1 MRVAKWPY
9 NAFQENIKKAHAL
22 AIAQQFLNEFLKKG
36 PERFIQSYVD
46 EAMTITSEVLGFD
59 IMELIRNAVE
69 GPVKKAMEAEIVKR
83 IPKEIP
89 RLDEE
94 ATRRAAAKFQK
105 LAEPIISVMTLEGQT
120 LLEQAVV
127 LGVTA
132 YETYISD
139 TVMATLRLNPTMSD
153 KFTRELQE
161 RLDWEKI
168 KKHGKDL
175 RETIVA
181 LVLEEHNAFDLG
193 KVKNLFR
200 KLAGIENVFGNDETE
215 KLVRR
220 FIEHRHTIVHRA
232 GKVDRK
238 FQEATGSRQARGTT
252 VELTT
257 TYVAEGLDTLSG
269 FAGSAQSQLEAQA
282 AGMAEIEPPD

>member
-1 MRVAKWPY
+1 MRVAKWPFKS
-9 NAFQENIKKAHAL
+9 FQESIKKAHAL

-36 PERFIQSYVD
+36 PEEFIQSYVE

-69 GPVKKAMEAEIVKR
+69 EPIKKAMEAEILKR

-89 RLDEE
+89 KLDEE
-94 ATRRAAAKFQK
+94 ATQRAAAKFQK

-139 TVMATLRLNPTMSD
+139 SVMATLRLNPTMSD

-193 KVKNLFR
+193 KVKNLFW
-200 KLAGIENVFGNDETE
+200 KLAGIENVFGNSETE
-215 KLVRR
+215 KLVRK
-220 FIEHRHTIVHRA
+220 FIEHRHIIVHRA

-238 FQEATGSRQARGTT
+238 FQEVTGSRQARGTT

-257 TYVAEGLDTLSG
+257 TYVAEGLEQLAS
-269 FAGSAQSQLEAQA
+269 FVLKAQQMLETA
-282 AGMAEIEPPD
+282 ASEDAEMEPPE